1 MTRGVRYNPYVT
13 PNSTRRGRAHLRL
26 KSSSSS
32 SSSGRSL
39 KSRLSSVLSSM
50 STGSRTNTRTKKH
63 YAVSKRPWV
72 DTHGKRPIYTK
83 KKKVMNP
90 ALKGGMAKF
99 QKKVMKV
106 IQHVNNYGEY
116 IYVGWQQLKQ
126 GVLDRYG
133 LFPVD
138 GHGTPIT
145 LGSDRALV
153 DAASNLFGGKASAPN
168 YNLTTGNFTGNN
180 QINLI
185 SETLNFFFKST
196 SSHVVNI
203 QMFEFISNTNQDLSP
218 VDLIGESLDDYTN
231 SLKAT
236 YDTTQT
242 GAAGW
247 DMPGTEA
254 RHLTSVHQKYQVK
267 VHTFKLPPGETAS
280 KSFKR
285 GSRVYD
291 PIKQKNGDELPWLY
305 RKGSSYFYFRVI
317 NDITVSGISEL
328 NQVSTASR
336 VHHWPSNRQGGVA
349 MQYTRTI
356 TVMPPPNTGTST
368 NRPVLVIGYMK
379 PGADSVYLDQQVA
392 VQNPVEKATS
402 D

>member
-1 MTRGVRYNPYVT
+1 MARGVRYNPYVT
-13 PNSTRRGRAHLRL
+13 PRSSTRRGQLRF
-26 KSSSSS
+26 KSSTSS

-39 KSRLSSVLSSM
+39 KSMLSAGLASM
-50 STGSRTNTRTKKH
+50 NSNTKSKSRTKKH

-83 KKKVMNP
+83 KKKVLNP
-90 ALKGGMAKF
+90 ALKGNMAKF

-106 IQHVNNYGEY
+106 MQHVNNYGEY
-116 IYVGWQQLKQ
+116 IYTGWQQLKQ

-145 LGSDRALV
+145 IGSDRALV
-153 DAASNLFGGKASAPN
+153 DAVSNLYGGKSAAPN
-168 YNLTTGNFTGNN
+168 YNLTTGNVTGNN

-185 SETLNFFFKST
+185 SENLNFFFKST

-203 QMFEFISNTNQDLSP
+203 QMFEFISKTNQDLSP
-218 VDLIGESLDDYTN
+218 ADLIAESLDDYTN

-236 YDTTQT
+236 FDGTQT
-242 GAAGW
+242 GPFGW

-280 KSFKR
+280 KSFAR

-291 PIKQKNGDELPWLY
+291 PIKMKNADELPWLY
-305 RKGSSYFYFRVI
+305 RKGLSYFYFRVI

-328 NQVSTASR
+328 NQISTSSR
-336 VHHWPSNRQGGVA
+336 VHHWPSSRQGGVA

-356 TVMPPPNTGTST
+356 RVMPPSNTATASD
-368 NRPVLVIGYMK
+368 RPAIVIGYMK
-379 PGADSVYLDQQVA
+379 PGADPIFLDQQVA
-392 VQNPVEKATS
+392 VQNPVEKATT